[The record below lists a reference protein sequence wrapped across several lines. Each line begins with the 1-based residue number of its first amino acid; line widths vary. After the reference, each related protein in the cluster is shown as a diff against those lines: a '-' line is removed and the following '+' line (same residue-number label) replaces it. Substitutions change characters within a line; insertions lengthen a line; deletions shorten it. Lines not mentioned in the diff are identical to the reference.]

1 MPNNGQKLVEDVQK
15 YKRLK
20 FNSISSADKSPVDK
34 ENSILKNIYSK
45 SDVYRLH

>member
-20 FNSISSADKSPVDK
+20 FNSISSADESSVDK

-45 SDVYRLH
+45 SDVYGLH